1 MSDFAVVI
9 GFKFNNEE
17 YQSIVL
23 DTVGDVSVGG
33 SSRITEQPVVSGD
46 LISDHMYTEPK
57 TLNLSG
63 SISIN
68 DSKVTV
74 VTGSGSKLANFE
86 ELFERIQKEG
96 VRCDI
101 VKISM
106 KNEDDIRFL
115 HRENMVV
122 QRFGWTERINSLDY
136 SMSFKQVMTTSVIT
150 TDVDIDDQYL
160 PNVTEPLTL
169 SFSDTLINWD
179 EINLNVVNMLTKE
192 GLLKENFLQALKSM
206 GESTLKSICVG
217 AVAIVLAAL
226 LSAIGAT
233 GGLAAVLLIAVAA
246 AAIFIKGIINFFKR
260 IINAKKYQIAAFE
273 WSKDSKKNNSE
284 VNRFGTLLTELQTE
298 ISKLDTSI
306 HLYRISENTDQE
318 CMINIGDSYYIFTFT
333 KNNTN
338 GKYGLK
344 VIEGMSSSSG
354 DKVVASNTDITTSP
368 SSFDKLTNNNMV
380 FTASNNAKVYVLYNP
395 IKEEDEENTN
405 ETPDELNLK
414 NYCILVSDIDIESF
428 SEIVTKIIKSK
439 IFKKVQE

>member
-1 MSDFAVVI
+1 MA
-9 GFKFNNEE
+9 
-17 YQSIVL
+17 
-23 DTVGDVSVGG
+23 
-33 SSRITEQPVVSGD
+33 
-46 LISDHMYTEPK
+46 
-57 TLNLSG
+57 
-63 SISIN
+63 
-68 DSKVTV
+68 
-74 VTGSGSKLANFE
+74 
-86 ELFERIQKEG
+86 
-96 VRCDI
+96 
-101 VKISM
+101 
-106 KNEDDIRFL
+106 
-115 HRENMVV
+115 
-122 QRFGWTERINSLDY
+122 
-136 SMSFKQVMTTSVIT
+136 FKQVMTTSVIT

-206 GESTLKSICVG
+206 GESTLKSICVA
-217 AVAIVLAAL
+217 AVAGVIAAL
-226 LSAIGAT
+226 MTAIGAT
-233 GGLAAVLLIAVAA
+233 GGLLGVVLLALAA
-246 AAIFIKGIINFFKR
+246 AAIFVKGIINFFKR

-273 WSKDSKKNNSE
+273 WSKNDKKNNSE

-318 CMINIGDSYYIFTFT
+318 CMINVGDSYYIFTFT

-380 FTASNNAKVYVLYNP
+380 FTAPNNAKVYVLYNP
-395 IKEEDEENTN
+395 VKEEDEENTN

-428 SEIVTKIIKSK
+428 SEIVTKIIKNK